1 MLSYYRN
8 ENIFLNKRFESY
20 NSNMR
25 RCCGEYALFL
35 FRCNMRKGTEKSH
48 LALLSCF
55 LLFGHFRKSF
65 ANCQSGNHSVCVFLC
80 VSSAKTTAF
89 QLWLQL
95 KLKSFSYYKY
105 FFLVLFLN
113 GSAST
118 HFINI
123 NIWFFIC

>member
-65 ANCQSGNHSVCVFLC
+65 ANCQSGNHSVCVC
-80 VSSAKTTAF
+80 SSVS
-89 QLWLQL
+89 LQPRPL
-95 KLKSFSYYKY
+95 PFNCDCNLNSKVLATINISFSSC
-105 FFLVLFLN
+105 FSMVQQVHIL
-113 GSAST
+113 
-118 HFINI
+118 
-123 NIWFFIC
+123 